1 MANYNLVVDTSNFKP
16 YTFDDM
22 VKPMLLYDKAWDE
35 ERERAQKYIDQYG
48 NLNLP
53 SDSKAGRDYQN
64 MLQQQQDAME
74 SFYSGSLKQSM
85 PKMMRAFDLQRG
97 RGAKLRQAAENYQK
111 YQDKLSALGNDA
123 IIGNPLTIDD
133 FYTGK
138 PTAIKSISRK
148 EVVQGAAAYATGLVK
163 GLQSD
168 PQFKQVYDGMIAQ
181 SWKTPM
187 TNQDIVDAAMQN
199 YASLSP
205 QNAQRVN
212 MAQQYMQRYMQSLGV
227 DAEHGFNQDAQAQ
240 TWNAVTDGFVSAMT
254 NNTNI
259 QQDTS
264 RQWQLQGLEVTGKQ
278 LENSYAAMRNKYY
291 ENNPDAFGGSNHES
305 NDPYVIG
312 ADGHSY
318 PKDGQ
323 SIEQRNQAHKP
334 TDTPSDSVYES
345 LARQGKVP
353 YWDTKT
359 GTWQGRTPGAS
370 DTEGARTLL
379 KWQNKQAAKN
389 ANTGQHAQQQKNTQ
403 QRNTQRQ
410 NTRQQQQQS
419 GGRSLA
425 DRVANS

>member
-53 SDSKAGRDYQN
+53 SDSKAGRDYQD

-74 SFYSGSLKQSM
+74 SFYSGSLRQSL

-97 RGAKLRQAAENYQK
+97 KGAKLRQAAENYQK

-148 EVVQGAAAYATGLVK
+148 EIVQGAAAYATGLVK

-168 PQFKQVYDGMIAQ
+168 PQFKQVYNGMIAQ

-187 TNQDIVDAAMQN
+187 TNQDIVDAAMKS

-205 QNAQRVN
+205 QNAEKVSI
-212 MAQQYMQRYMQSLGV
+212 AQQYMQRYMQSLGV
-227 DAEHGFNQDAQAQ
+227 DAQHGFNQDAQAQ

-264 RQWQLQGLEVTGKQ
+264 RQWQLQGLEITGKQ
-278 LENSYAAMRNKYY
+278 LDNEYSSMRNKYY
-291 ENNPDAFGGSNHES
+291 QDNPDAFGGSSSGHDS

-323 SIEQRNQAHKP
+323 AIEQRNQSHKS
-334 TDTPSDSVYES
+334 TDVPSDEVYKS
-345 LARQGKVP
+345 LAQQGKIP

-359 GTWQGRTPGAS
+359 GTWQGKTPGAN
-370 DTEGARTLL
+370 DLDGQKTLR
-379 KWQNKQAAKN
+379 KWQNKQAADEADTGKTEKPQGGSLVSRI
-389 ANTGQHAQQQKNTQ
+389 ANQ
-403 QRNTQRQ
+403 
-410 NTRQQQQQS
+410 
-419 GGRSLA
+419 
-425 DRVANS
+425 